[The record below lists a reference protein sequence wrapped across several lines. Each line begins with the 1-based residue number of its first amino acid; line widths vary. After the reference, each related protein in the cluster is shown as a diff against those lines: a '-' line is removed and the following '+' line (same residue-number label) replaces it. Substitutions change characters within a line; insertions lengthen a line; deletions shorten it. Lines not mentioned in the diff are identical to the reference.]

1 MQYLKIEDG
10 KVTKTINNIR
20 REFST
25 TSFPNGGVPEA
36 KWLEEQKLVAVTDP
50 QLSSHRDKV
59 EDVEPFEK
67 DGKWYTK
74 KVTPYVDD
82 TPAPTTEEKWSGV
95 RNIRNQK
102 LSDTDWTRM
111 DDVTITNSKKE
122 EYKTYRQALRDI
134 TKQSDPDKI
143 TWPTEPS

>member
-1 MQYLKIEDG
+1 MQYLKIEGG

-20 REFST
+20 REYST
-25 TSFPNGGVPEA
+25 TSFPNGVPEA
-36 KWLEEQKLVAVTDP
+36 KWLEEQKLVAVTEP
-50 QLSSHRDKV
+50 QLASHRDKV
-59 EDVEPFEK
+59 EDVDAYEK

-82 TPAPTTEEKWSGV
+82 TPAPTTEEKWA
-95 RNIRNQK
+95 NIRQQRFEK
-102 LSDTDWTRM
+102 LRMTDWTRF
-111 DDVTITNSKKE
+111 DDVTITNSKKT
-122 EYKTYRQALRDI
+122 EYETYRQALRDI

>member
-82 TPAPTTEEKWSGV
+82 TPAPEEKWAGV
-95 RNIRNQK
+95 RNIRNRK
-102 LSDTDWTRM
+102 LIDTDWTRM

-134 TKQSDPDKI
+134 TTQSDPDNI

>member
-25 TSFPNGGVPEA
+25 TSFPNGVPEK
-36 KWLEEQKLVAVTDP
+36 KWLEEQKLVAVTEP
-50 QLSSHRDKV
+50 QLADHRDKV
-59 EDVEPFEK
+59 ETVDPFEK
-67 DGKWYTK
+67 DGKWYTT
-74 KVTPYVDD
+74 KVTAYVDD
-82 TPAPTTEEKWSGV
+82 TPAPTTEEKWNNV
-95 RNIRNQK
+95 RNVRNQK
-102 LSDTDWTRM
+102 LKDTDWTRM
-111 DDVTITNSKKE
+111 DDVDITDSKKE

-134 TKQSDPDKI
+134 TKQADPDKV